1 MLNNFQRVEVLS
13 NFLPFLQSWHGRIIV
28 VKYGGSVMQNLS
40 LKSKIV
46 QDILL
51 LSYLG
56 IKVII
61 VHGGGPIINNWLS
74 KLGIKPQFFNGVR
87 MTDKNTMELVEMVLV
102 GKVNKDL
109 VTLLNNSSSTAVGL
123 SGKDA
128 NLIIASPLFP
138 QQPDNYTGK
147 IEKINLKVVDLL
159 LHSGYIPVIA
169 SVASDKNGQA
179 YNINA
184 DSVAG
189 AIAESLNADKLI
201 LLTDMPGIMSDTSN
215 PASLFK
221 NLDVQQLE
229 NLKDK
234 KIILGGM
241 IPKVDCCIKALK
253 NNVRSV
259 HIVNGSIEHVLL
271 LEILTSSS
279 TGSILLP

>member
-1 MLNNFQRVEVLS
+1 MLNNFESVKVLS
-13 NFLPFLQSWHGRIIV
+13 NILPFIQSWYGRIIV

-56 IKVII
+56 IKVVI
-61 VHGGGPIINNWLS
+61 VHGGGPIINTWLN
-74 KLGIKPQFFNGVR
+74 KIGIKPQFFNGVR
-87 MTDKNTMELVEMVLV
+87 VTDKNTMELVEMVLV

-109 VTLLNNSSSTAVGL
+109 VTLLNNSSSIAVGL

-128 NLIIASPLFP
+128 NLITASPLFP
-138 QQPDNYTGK
+138 QQQENYTGR
-147 IEKINLKVVDLL
+147 IEKVNLEIVNLL

-169 SVASDKNGQA
+169 SIASDQNGQA

-189 AIAESLNADKLI
+189 AIAESLNADKLV
-201 LLTDMPGIMSDTSN
+201 LLTDMPGIMLDINN
-215 PASLFK
+215 PLSLLK

-229 NLKDK
+229 NLKDQK
-234 KIILGGM
+234 VILGGM

-271 LEILTSSS
+271 LEIFTSSS
-279 TGSILLP
+279 MGSVLLP

>member
-201 LLTDMPGIMSDTSN
+201 LLTDMPGIMSDTNN